1 MAVRTDVPTPA
12 EPGGTAQWVGLEELA
27 EDPAFQE
34 MLHREFPEDATAWS
48 DPVTRRQFL
57 TLAGASVALAGI
69 GCSPRMASPE
79 KIYPYVRQPEQVTLG
94 VPLFFAT
101 GSTVGGVCT
110 GVLAKSREGRPI
122 KLEGNPTHPT
132 STGAIDAITQAS
144 LLNLYDPDRSRL
156 VLKNGIPTGW
166 DAAVTELRT
175 ELNRLRGEGKAIRL
189 LSDTIGSPALG
200 GLILE
205 EFLKFFSTAKSPAKW
220 IQFEPANRD
229 NAREGSRLAYGEYVN
244 TTYDFTK
251 AYRVLSLDADFLTC
265 MPGSLRYSRDF
276 NRLRNTHLRE
286 GDRVPTANEL
296 NRLYVVESMLTPTGG
311 VADHRLPMRSA
322 DVEAFARAVAREL
335 GVASAGDAQPPA
347 AGRDWVGPIAKDLQA
362 FRGKSLVIAGD
373 HQPPT
378 VHALAHAMNGVL
390 GNIGTTV
397 LNFSPAE
404 VRPDNQAAEFKNLVD
419 EMNAGSVAALIMI
432 GVNPV
437 FTSPADVDFA
447 TALDRVPLKVHM
459 GSHADETAGLC
470 TYHFNEAH
478 FLETWGDG
486 RGHDGTASICQPLI
500 APLFNG
506 HSPLELIAS
515 IIPERPPEA
524 PTSPREIVKAFWRKN
539 WPANGGSTTNFDA
552 AWQRALQDGVIPN
565 SARPAVDKQPNPGA
579 IPPYTPTAAGLEV
592 NFRPD
597 PAVWDGRF
605 ANNGWLQEL
614 PKPITKLT
622 WDNAIIVSPTTAA
635 SKGLNVGIQST
646 GGGEHGR
653 QLADIAELTVGGR
666 KVRAAV
672 WIQPGHADDSIT
684 FHFGYGR
691 QNGGRVLKN
700 AGFNAYTVRTSNSP
714 WNAVGAEIA
723 GTGETYLLASTQAH
737 FRMEGRRP
745 VRRGTRDEYDK
756 NLAEWKASPP
766 DKKVALF
773 AKTPAV
779 AAPEWQSLDEN
790 VPGSPHEWKGERP
803 REHKHEHGKSGDEK
817 AEEAHHDE
825 RLIPLSIVPATNKEN
840 RRWAMAIDLTA
851 CHGCNACVTACMAEN
866 NIPVVGKKE
875 VTRGREMHWI
885 RVDRYYEGR
894 DPSDAANL
902 VTHFQPVPCQQ
913 CEKAPC
919 EVVCPVAATVHSFD
933 GLNDMV
939 YNRCV
944 GTRYCSNNCPYKVRR
959 FNFLTFADFKTDTYK
974 LMRNPEV
981 TVRERGVMEKC
992 TYCVQRI
999 RAAEIEAERQGRPVR
1014 DGEVVTSC
1022 QAACPAGAIVFGD
1035 LSDPKSR
1042 VNVWKQQPTNYGLL
1056 AELNTMPRTSYLA
1069 AVRNPNPDMPKPKG
1083 A

>member
-1 MAVRTDVPTPA
+1 MAVTTDVATPA
-12 EPGGTAQWVGLEELA
+12 EPAGTEQWVGLEELA
-27 EDPAFQE
+27 DTPAFQE
-34 MLHREFPEDATAWS
+34 MLHREFPEDATAWA
-48 DPVTRRQFL
+48 DPVSRRQFIA
-57 TLAGASVALAGI
+57 LAGASVALAGA
-69 GCSPRMASPE
+69 GCWSPRPASPE
-79 KIYPYVRQPEQVTLG
+79 KIYPYVRQPEQMTLG
-94 VPLFFAT
+94 LPLFFAT
-101 GSTVGGVCT
+101 GFTVGGVCT

-122 KLEGNPTHPT
+122 KLEGNPTHPS

-156 VLKNGIPTGW
+156 VLKNGVPTGW
-166 DAAVTELRT
+166 DNAVTELRT
-175 ELNRLRGEGKAIRL
+175 ELNRLREERKAIRL
-189 LSDTIGSPALG
+189 LTDTIGSPALG

-205 EFLKFFSTAKSPAKW
+205 EFLKVFPSAKW
-220 IQFEPANRD
+220 VQYEPASRD
-229 NAREGSRLAYGEYVN
+229 NAREGGKLAYGDYVN

-335 GVASAGDAQPPA
+335 GVTSAGDAQPPA
-347 AGRDWVGPIAKDLQA
+347 AGRDWVGPIAKDLLA

-373 HQPPT
+373 HQPPA
-378 VHALAHAMNGVL
+378 VHALAHVMNGVL
-390 GNIGTTV
+390 GNIGTTI

-404 VRPDNQAAEFKNLVD
+404 VRPANQAAEFKDLVK
-419 EMNAGSVAALIMI
+419 EMNSGSVAALIMI

-447 TALDRVPLKVHM
+447 TALSRVRLTVHM

-470 TYHFNEAH
+470 NYHFNEAH

-515 IIPERPPEA
+515 LIPDRPPEA
-524 PTSPREIVKAFWRKN
+524 PTTPREIVKAFWRKN

-565 SARPAVDKQPNPGA
+565 SARPAVDKQPNAGA
-579 IPPYTPTAAGLEV
+579 VPAYTKTAAGLEV

-622 WDNAIIVSPTTAA
+622 WDNAIIISPTTAE
-635 SKGLNVGIQST
+635 SHGLTVSIQSK

-653 QLADIAELTVGGR
+653 VLSEIAELTIGGR
-666 KVRAAV
+666 KIRAAV
-672 WIQPGHADDSIT
+672 WIQPGHANDSIT
-684 FHFGYGR
+684 FHIGYGR
-691 QNGGRVLKN
+691 QHGGKVLKGT
-700 AGFNAYTVRTSNSP
+700 GFNAYAVRASDRP

-723 GTGETYLLASTQAH
+723 GTGDSYLLASTQAH

-745 VRRGTRDEYDK
+745 VRRGTRDEYEK
-756 NLAEWKASPP
+756 NLAEWNASPP
-766 DKKVALF
+766 DNKVALF

-779 AAPEWQSLDEN
+779 
-790 VPGSPHEWKGERP
+790 
-803 REHKHEHGKSGDEK
+803 
-817 AEEAHHDE
+817 
-825 RLIPLSIVPATNKEN
+825 
-840 RRWAMAIDLTA
+840 
-851 CHGCNACVTACMAEN
+851 
-866 NIPVVGKKE
+866 
-875 VTRGREMHWI
+875 
-885 RVDRYYEGR
+885 
-894 DPSDAANL
+894 
-902 VTHFQPVPCQQ
+902 
-913 CEKAPC
+913 
-919 EVVCPVAATVHSFD
+919 
-933 GLNDMV
+933 
-939 YNRCV
+939 
-944 GTRYCSNNCPYKVRR
+944 
-959 FNFLTFADFKTDTYK
+959 
-974 LMRNPEV
+974 
-981 TVRERGVMEKC
+981 
-992 TYCVQRI
+992 
-999 RAAEIEAERQGRPVR
+999 
-1014 DGEVVTSC
+1014 
-1022 QAACPAGAIVFGD
+1022 
-1035 LSDPKSR
+1035 
-1042 VNVWKQQPTNYGLL
+1042 
-1056 AELNTMPRTSYLA
+1056 
-1069 AVRNPNPDMPKPKG
+1069 
-1083 A
+1083 